1 MMSEFTSKT
10 KVTFHCVTPFVGG
23 DIAEKFTLEE
33 LGISPNDG
41 DFEGLMNDAYDDWL
55 SNQISTY
62 WEIDEE
68 EYNE

>member
-1 MMSEFTSKT
+1 MSEFTSKT
-10 KVTFHCVTPFVGG
+10 KVTFHSGPPFVCG

-33 LGISPNDG
+33 LGISSKDG

-68 EYNE
+68 EYDEL

>member
-1 MMSEFTSKT
+1 MSKYTSKT

-23 DIAEKFTLEE
+23 DITEQFTLDE
-33 LGISPNDG
+33 LGIDHNDS
-41 DFEGLMNDAYDDWL
+41 DFEGLMDDAYDDWL

-68 EYNE
+68 

>member
-1 MMSEFTSKT
+1 MNLQVRQ
-10 KVTFHCVTPFVGG
+10 KVTFHCGTPFVGG

-33 LGISPNDG
+33 LGISHNDG